1 MKLLLID
8 TCGATGSI
16 AIAESGSSGLPAQ
29 VVDTESLPGRTASE
43 RLVPAIKGL
52 VERNGASLEELA
64 AIVVVHGPGSFTGV
78 RVGVSAAKG
87 LCEALNVPLIAISR
101 LAVLAELA
109 LVSPLIGSAPLFS
122 APRTET
128 RQADTPAAWH
138 IYALLDAGR
147 GEFYLG
153 EYSEGVCLQEALLT
167 RDEVLSAV
175 SMSRGHSNTEPRRIV
190 VAVCELVVA
199 ESLSLLKPQ
208 HVPDPAAVD
217 ALPLALRRMR
227 QEIFDDV
234 ATLDA
239 NYVRRTD
246 AEIFAKPKAPAL
258 APEQSVR

>member
-8 TCGATGSI
+8 TCGATGSV
-16 AIAESGSSGLPAQ
+16 ALAETSSSGSAR
-29 VVDTESLPGRTASE
+29 VINAERLPGRTASE

-52 VERNGASLEELA
+52 VDRSGASLQELA

-101 LAVLAELA
+101 LAVVAELA
-109 LVSPLIGSAPLFS
+109 LVSRLVGSDPLSSP
-122 APRTET
+122 PRTEP
-128 RQADTPAAWH
+128 RQTDTPAAWH

-175 SMSRGHSNTEPRRIV
+175 SMSREHSNTEPERVV
-190 VAVCELVVA
+190 VAVCEPVVA
-199 ESLSLLKPQ
+199 ESLSLLNPQ
-208 HVPDPAAVD
+208 YVPDPAAVD
-217 ALPLALRRMR
+217 ALPIAMHRMR
-227 QEIFDDV
+227 QKIFDDV

>member
-16 AIAESGSSGLPAQ
+16 ALAETAASGSAQ
-29 VVDTESLPGRTASE
+29 VIDRESLPGRTASE
-43 RLVPAIKGL
+43 RLVAAIKGL
-52 VERNGASLEELA
+52 VERSGASLQELA
-64 AIVVVHGPGSFTGV
+64 AIIVVHGPGSFTGV

-87 LCEALNVPLIAISR
+87 LCEAFNVPLIAISR

-109 LVSPLIGSAPLFS
+109 LDSRLIGAAPLLSPL
-122 APRTET
+122 RTEPCQT
-128 RQADTPAAWH
+128 GTPAGWH
-138 IYALLDAGR
+138 IYVLLDAGR

-153 EYSEGVCLQEALLT
+153 EYSDGVCLQEALLT

-175 SMSRGHSNTEPRRIV
+175 SMRWEDSNTEPGRIV
-190 VAVCELVVA
+190 VAVCEPVVA

-227 QEIFDDV
+227 QKIFDDV
-234 ATLDA
+234 TTLDA

-258 APEQSVR
+258 APERSVR